1 MPDRIDHTR
10 GWLRKGDSD
19 LVTVQALLRAGGPFD
34 TATYHAQQ
42 AAEKYLKAALA
53 FAEEAIPRTHNLE
66 VLEQLCARAF
76 PTWQIAK
83 LDLTKVTA
91 YAVEGRYDSEFWP
104 DDNETKQA
112 LAVAEAVRF
121 AVVAVLPPSAIPI

>member
-1 MPDRIDHTR
+1 MPDKIDHTR

-19 LVTVQALLRAGGPFD
+19 LITIQTLLRAGGPFD
-34 TATYHAQQ
+34 TAVFHAQQ

-66 VLEQLCARAF
+66 ALEQLCVRVY
-76 PTWQIAK
+76 PGWQIAM
-83 LDLTKVTA
+83 LDLTRVTA

-112 LAVAEAVRF
+112 LAVAEAVRL
-121 AVVAVLPPSAIPI
+121 AVVAVLPPGTIPR